1 MRKTRKPWRSADGT
15 SRIPTTTASTATTAT
30 GCAWPP
36 PAGAHDVSRE
46 RCFLREAYSFGID
59 FFADMSQTIHRGGP
73 VLWVNQDAER
83 YTNEGCGSFVPQC
96 VGNAVHTQ
104 AESYLVMSKDVID
117 EFVSRTG
124 YEGLQADMDEAAAQC
139 PGDNVYKA
147 DTIKELAELQ
157 GLDAAVF
164 EATVKRYNELCD
176 KAVDEDFNKDAA
188 ELCPSR
194 PHRSTSS
201 AKTWR
206 SGPPSGVSTRIARWK
221 SSRRRASLFRACTL
235 PAPTAA
241 TSIAKRTR

>member
-1 MRKTRKPWRSADGT
+1 MSLAMSSSIT
-15 SRIPTTTASTATTAT
+15 S
-30 GCAWPP
+30 
-36 PAGAHDVSRE
+36 
-46 RCFLREAYSFGID
+46 
-59 FFADMSQTIHRGGP
+59 FFARVAALALLLLPLSPRAADMSQTIHRGGP

-117 EFVSRTG
+117 EFVARTG

-164 EATVKRYNELCD
+164 EATVERYNELCD
-176 KAVDEDFNKDAA
+176 KAVDEVIRILFHPADRVYTVRADAGTRAA
-188 ELCPSR
+188 EAADLARRVGSGAR
-194 PHRSTSS
+194 PFDDVGAAFAAARAEAGPDGLVVVAGSLYLVGTFKAQL
-201 AKTWR
+201 AKKDLR
-206 SGPPSGVSTRIARWK
+206 GE
-221 SSRRRASLFRACTL
+221 
-235 PAPTAA
+235 
-241 TSIAKRTR
+241 

>member
-1 MRKTRKPWRSADGT
+1 M
-15 SRIPTTTASTATTAT
+15 
-30 GCAWPP
+30 
-36 PAGAHDVSRE
+36 
-46 RCFLREAYSFGID
+46 
-59 FFADMSQTIHRGGP
+59 
-73 VLWVNQDAER
+73 
-83 YTNEGCGSFVPQC
+83 PQC

-188 ELCPSR
+188 ELVPIKTAPFYIFR
-194 PHRSTSS
+194 QDMAFWTSIGGIDTNRKMEVVT
-201 AKTWR
+201 AKGEPIPGLYAAGTDGCNLYR
-206 SGPPSGVSTRIARWK
+206 ETYTMSIPASCNANNCNSGRIAAR
-221 SSRRRASLFRACTL
+221 SAYEACV
-235 PAPTAA
+235 
-241 TSIAKRTR
+241 K

>member
-1 MRKTRKPWRSADGT
+1 M
-15 SRIPTTTASTATTAT
+15 
-30 GCAWPP
+30 
-36 PAGAHDVSRE
+36 
-46 RCFLREAYSFGID
+46 
-59 FFADMSQTIHRGGP
+59 
-73 VLWVNQDAER
+73 LWVNQDAER

-188 ELCPSR
+188 ELVPIKTAPFYIFR
-194 PHRSTSS
+194 QDMAFWTSI
-201 AKTWR
+201 
-206 SGPPSGVSTRIARWK
+206 GVSTRIARW
-221 SSRRRASLFRACTL
+221 SRHGEGRAYSGPVRCRHRRLNLYRETYTMSIPASCNANNCNSGRIAARSAYEACV
-235 PAPTAA
+235 
-241 TSIAKRTR
+241 K